1 MKSISQSPITV
12 PSRSVCSSS
21 MHRWEFILT
30 FNSSHPD
37 VHYAGADMIRALKRA
52 SLLYF
57 HSDAGGFIA
66 MSWDRAGL
74 VAPLVAPCALT
85 TRLLCSTW
93 PRNCLAQ
100 MRHPIRLL
108 LDLAGLHVQ
117 SRLCRLGPVRVSSG
131 CNFWRLCAKMSPLT
145 VRADLVDRWQ
155 IIGLA
160 FRATSGIPPASSDD
174 SLAPTTSHGMD
185 QIRGQWHELQCGQ
198 WCIWP

>member
-108 LDLAGLHVQ
+108 LEFGLPARPKQIMWVRSSKSFFWMRLLAIV
-117 SRLCRLGPVRVSSG
+117 CK
-131 CNFWRLCAKMSPLT
+131 NEPLDS
-145 VRADLVDRWQ
+145 ADRFGW
-155 IIGLA
+155 
-160 FRATSGIPPASSDD
+160 
-174 SLAPTTSHGMD
+174 
-185 QIRGQWHELQCGQ
+185 
-198 WCIWP
+198 